1 MKNFLLF
8 TISLLSILTAMA
20 QTGTWKV
27 KMNTK
32 TILSA
37 SNEDEVK
44 NKKTIKLTEW
54 KKSGNLEVV
63 FTELEK
69 DIWFYRHILLFDN
82 EDNPLFQKDST
93 NVVKIPLKTLRK
105 LAAGKKEIHI
115 YTTISPKDPNLAI
128 RIRRVHL
135 CTLRLP

>member
-1 MKNFLLF
+1 MKKILLF
-8 TISLLSILTAMA
+8 TISVFSILTTMA
-20 QTGTWKV
+20 QTGIWKV

-37 SNEDEVK
+37 TKEDEVK

-54 KKSGNLEVV
+54 KKSGNLEIV
-63 FTELEK
+63 FTELDK
-69 DIWFYRHILLFDN
+69 DIWFYRNILVFDN
-82 EDNPLFQKDST
+82 EDNELFRKDST
-93 NVVKIPLKTLRK
+93 NTVKIPLKTLRK
-105 LAAGKKEIHI
+105 LATGKKEISI
-115 YTTISPKDPNLAI
+115 YTTITPKDPTVAI

>member
-1 MKNFLLF
+1 MKKLLLF
-8 TISLLSILTAMA
+8 TISVLSVLVTMA
-20 QTGTWKV
+20 QNGTWKI
-27 KMNTK
+27 KLNTK

-37 SNEDEVK
+37 TKEDEVK
-44 NKKTIKLTEW
+44 NKKTIKLAEW
-54 KKSGNLEVV
+54 KKTGNLEII
-63 FTELEK
+63 FTEQDK

-93 NVVKIPLKTLRK
+93 NIVKIPLKTLRK
-105 LAAGKKEIHI
+105 LAAGKKEIKI